1 MDTRF
6 IDELASSAPTPGGG
20 GASAYVGALAA
31 ALASMVGNLT
41 VGKRKY
47 ASVEEDM
54 RERLARLEDVRGR
67 LLDLIEADARAFEP
81 LAASYHM
88 PMDTPEQR
96 AAKHEATQTALVAA
110 CDVPLQ
116 IIACVQEV
124 VELTDFMVRHGSAL
138 ALSDAGVAATFARA
152 AAEGASMTVFINAA
166 AMDDK
171 AQATVYRSR
180 ANVAITTVRIRCD
193 ATFDYVKRAVS

>member
-1 MDTRF
+1 MDTQF

-41 VGKRKY
+41 VGKKKY
-47 ASVEEDM
+47 AAVEDEM
-54 RERLARLEDVRGR
+54 QARLVRLDDVRAR
-67 LLDLIEADARAFEP
+67 LIDLIAADERAFAP

-96 AAKHEATQTALVAA
+96 AEKHAAEQKALVGA
-110 CDVPLQ
+110 CEAPLQ
-116 IIACVQEV
+116 IIECVQEV
-124 VELTDFMVRHGSAL
+124 VELTDFMVRHGSRL

-166 AMDDK
+166 AMDDL
-171 AQATVYRSR
+171 AQAAGYRNR
-180 ANVAITTVRIRCD
+180 ANNLITRVRIRCD
-193 ATFDYVKRAVS
+193 ALFDYVRKVVS